1 MEEQVRMTTAVA
13 AQSPTIAD
21 MVQRAYAL
29 LPVLRE
35 RAAEA
40 EALGHLPPET
50 AAQFR
55 QDGFFRIMQPRRF
68 GGMELDY
75 GRVQLELCSVLGQA
89 CGSSAWVQMVV
100 ACHAWCLGM
109 FPDAAQQAVWGDD
122 PETLIASAFGFTTGK
137 GRPVEG
143 GYWVEGDW
151 VFSSG
156 SDLCQWIILGT
167 RLEQPGPPH
176 MIWTLLPREDWEIL
190 DTWHAAGLK
199 GSASNDIRVKGA
211 FVPSEF
217 TLDSPFGPRTEA
229 MPGTLVNSNPMY
241 ALPLTGF
248 FYFNVTTEALGIA
261 RGAIDAFAEQ
271 LTGRGDRP
279 NLYGRQIRLAESS
292 AELDAAEA
300 LIRSD
305 VEVIDRILHAG
316 APIEPVFQAK
326 LGRDLSF
333 MVKMCAQAVDRLTG
347 AVGAHGMSDDNP
359 VHRASRDIHAIANHA
374 VNNWE
379 QQALTYSR
387 ARTNLPPLPMF

>member
-1 MEEQVRMTTAVA
+1 MLATGT
-13 AQSPTIAD
+13 PTIHD
-21 MVQRAYAL
+21 MVQRAHAL
-29 LPVLRE
+29 LPRLRE
-35 RAAEA
+35 RAAET
-40 EALGHLPPET
+40 EALGHLPSET
-50 AAQFR
+50 VADFR
-55 QDGFFRIMQPRRF
+55 DAGFFRVFQPRRF
-68 GGMELDY
+68 SGLELDY

-109 FPDAAQQAVWGDD
+109 FPEPAQQAVWGED
-122 PETLIASAFGFTTGK
+122 PETLVASAFGFSTGH

-167 RLEQPGPPH
+167 LVQQAGPPK
-176 MIWTLLPREDWEIL
+176 MVWTLLPRRDWEIL

-217 TLDSPFGPRTEA
+217 TLDNPFGRTEPT
-229 MPGTLVNSNPMY
+229 PGSLVNQNPMY
-241 ALPLTGF
+241 GLPLTGF

-261 RGAIDAFAEQ
+261 RGAVDAFAAELAQ
-271 LTGRGDRP
+271 RGDRP
-279 NLYGRQIRLAESS
+279 NLVGRHVRLAESA
-292 AELDAAEA
+292 AEVDAAEA
-300 LIRSD
+300 LIHSD
-305 VEVIDRILHAG
+305 VEAIDRILHDG
-316 APIEPVFQAK
+316 APIEPGFQAK

-333 MVKMCAQAVDRLTG
+333 MVKLCGQAVDRLTTG
-347 AVGAHGMSDDNP
+347 VGAHGMRDDNP
-359 VHRASRDIHAIANHA
+359 VHRASRDIHAIGNHA

-379 QQALTYSR
+379 QQALVYSR
-387 ARTNLPPLPMF
+387 ARTGLPPMSMF